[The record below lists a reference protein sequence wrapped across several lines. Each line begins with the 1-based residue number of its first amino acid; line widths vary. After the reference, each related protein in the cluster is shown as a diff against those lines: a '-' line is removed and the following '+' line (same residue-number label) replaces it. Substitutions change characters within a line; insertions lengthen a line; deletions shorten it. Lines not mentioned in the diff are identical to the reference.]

1 MKVLIADLIVGA
13 PTYHVI
19 LAPLFRLYQ
28 VLMKS
33 MTPNNLHLQI
43 TLNRIN
49 VTKPIN

>member
-1 MKVLIADLIVGA
+1 MKVLIADLIVV
-13 PTYHVI
+13 PCNSLT
-19 LAPLFRLYQ
+19 PLFRLYQ

-49 VTKPIN
+49 VTKLIN